1 MPTRKE
7 RTAVVFDT
15 NVLIAN
21 YLGKNPKSAVKKIFA
36 LWRIQRKL
44 QLIVSNETVAEYL
57 EILERLNIPSKR
69 IEAFS
74 ERIEKR
80 LTVTKVSLGKI
91 PTESRDADDNL
102 ILATALVGKADFLI
116 TNDKD
121 LLDIPDND
129 KKRFKFRIVRPGEF
143 LAYFE
148 AQ

>member
-7 RTAVVFDT
+7 RIAVVLDT
-15 NVLIAN
+15 NILIAN

-57 EILERLNIPSKR
+57 EILERLDIPSKR
-69 IEAFS
+69 IGAFS

-91 PTESRDADDNL
+91 PAESRDADDNL
-102 ILATALVGKADFLI
+102 VLATALVGKADFLI

-121 LLDIPDND
+121 LLDISESD
-129 KKRFKFRIVRPGEF
+129 KKKFKFHIVTPTEF
-143 LAYFE
+143 LRAIGE
-148 AQ
+148 